1 LAHGGLLGVIE
12 AVHVGVPMIGI
23 PMYGDQNTNMKM
35 VEAAGMG
42 IILHYSDITKD
53 NILKALKTVL
63 DNPRCNTKTFLCT
76 YSIDLYYSKVITA
89 TNTDIKNAN
98 GKKCVNTVKFNRLNT
113 LTVRTLEMLIP

>member
-1 LAHGGLLGVIE
+1 MLGTIE

-76 YSIDLYYSKVITA
+76 YSIDLYYCKVTTAKVTTA
-89 TNTDIKNAN
+89 TNTDIKNSN
-98 GKKCVNTVKFNRLNT
+98 GKKCVNKMKVIRPNLN
-113 LTVRTLEMLIP
+113 

>member
-1 LAHGGLLGVIE
+1 MLGTIE

-53 NILKALKTVL
+53 NILKALNTVL
-63 DNPRCNTKTFLCT
+63 DHPRCNTKTFLCT
-76 YSIDLYYSKVITA
+76 YSIDLYYSKVTTA
-89 TNTDIKNAN
+89 TNTDIKNSN
-98 GKKCVNTVKFNRLNT
+98 GKKCVNTAEVNRSNI
-113 LTVRTLEMLIP
+113 LTVRTLET